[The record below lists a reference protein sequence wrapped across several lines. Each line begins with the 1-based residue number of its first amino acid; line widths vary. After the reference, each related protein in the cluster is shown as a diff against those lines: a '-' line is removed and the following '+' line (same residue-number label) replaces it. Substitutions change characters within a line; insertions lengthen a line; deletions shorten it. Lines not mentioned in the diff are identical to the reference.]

1 MNIRIPRCMAT
12 ILVRTH
18 NISYLITIYIA
29 LKVLV
34 CCKEC
39 NEWNFSFEKSHSLPA
54 SIHSSSP
61 KDFENLPRK
70 KQLLQV
76 HTRIR
81 HGFSKVARDHD
92 RCSGVECQ
100 LCHYFYVFSWI
111 VSEELGEATSFHNIL
126 HPNQHHVHHCSV
138 PPSSLPILQPT
149 HCSCG
154 HRGAQQAAF
163 GRDLIHFDP
172 RVNQGWYFPTEL
184 GLISNGEI
192 VSKMVSSCKFWH
204 FANPCSAHK
213 DWCKTRK
220 HFR

>member
-1 MNIRIPRCMAT
+1 MQWVEFQIKP
-12 ILVRTH
+12 
-18 NISYLITIYIA
+18 
-29 LKVLV
+29 
-34 CCKEC
+34 
-39 NEWNFSFEKSHSLPA
+39 HSLPA

-61 KDFENLPRK
+61 KHFENLQRK

-81 HGFSKVARDHD
+81 HGFSKVARDHHH
-92 RCSGVECQ
+92 CSRVECQ
-100 LCHYFYVFSWI
+100 LFCHYFNVFSWI
-111 VSEELGEATSFHNIL
+111 VSEELVEVTSFHNIF

-163 GRDLIHFDP
+163 GRHLIHFDP

-184 GLISNGEI
+184 GLIPNGEI

-204 FANPCSAHK
+204 FANPWNAHK